1 METRGPFFRLTL
13 LSRSARDLPALRLA
27 SVAEP
32 PPLPRAL
39 TPAQQMMEKKLYD
52 MAKSMEDALDDEL
65 HRMNN
70 MDQDDLENIRR
81 KRLEAMKGDQDKRK
95 KWLAQGHGELRQLQ
109 DEKEFFS
116 EMKGEDKMV
125 VHFYR
130 NNWPCKVMDMHL
142 DMLSKKH
149 LETKFAKI
157 DAEKSP
163 FLTERLKIW
172 MLPTLA
178 LISKEKVLDYVVGF
192 DDLVRTLLGRM
203 ALPPQVW
210 ACERG
215 EIPSPLYGPG
225 SGRCYHPKH
234 LPCTASTP
242 ATATSAAGTDG
253 CANASACGR
262 CASHAACDAAREC
275 DDSVP
280 WEGAADPAAPHI
292 MLMLLTR
299 LVLRNALALG

>member
-1 METRGPFFRLTL
+1 
-13 LSRSARDLPALRLA
+13 
-27 SVAEP
+27 
-32 PPLPRAL
+32 
-39 TPAQQMMEKKLYD
+39 

-95 KWLAQGHGELRQLQ
+95 KWLAHGPRRAAGSAGREGVLQ
-109 DEKEFFS
+109 RDER
-116 EMKGEDKMV
+116 EDMMV

-192 DDLVRTLLGRM
+192 DDLGGSDDFPTEHLQARARVEEHDQLRGRRRRGRT
-203 ALPPQVW
+203 
-210 ACERG
+210 RG
-215 EIPSPLYGPG
+215 EARTRKPPRWWKSPTC
-225 SGRCYHPKH
+225 GRAGEPRAGQRRRG
-234 LPCTASTP
+234 LGLRGRLIRTSRVMR
-242 ATATSAAGTDG
+242 ATAPTPLRGAR
-253 CANASACGR
+253 CG
-262 CASHAACDAAREC
+262 AAREC
-275 DDSVP
+275 IIYGKTPGVSF
-280 WEGAADPAAPHI
+280 
-292 MLMLLTR
+292 
-299 LVLRNALALG
+299 